1 MTGQPTTLFEK
12 IINQS
17 KKGPSEKQDM
27 NPTPQNNLQQF
38 WRARAAVRN
47 GNGNHAQHKDPL
59 SRRHDSAGKAIEVS
73 PQDYPLGHV
82 SFLLFLMQNQTNF
95 LIGLGSLLKN
105 FGVTQPR
112 LRIENTSGDP
122 LNTYM
127 IINGKQFDKI
137 SSGNWPP
144 IFQNFIM
151 FHGAAQ
157 GPEN

>member
-1 MTGQPTTLFEK
+1 
-12 IINQS
+12 
-17 KKGPSEKQDM
+17 M

-38 WRARAAVRN
+38 WRARAAVR
-47 GNGNHAQHKDPL
+47 NGNHAQHKDPL

-137 SSGNWPP
+137 QFGELATYISKLHHVSWSRTGSGELTRERPVP
-144 IFQNFIM
+144 L
-151 FHGAAQ
+151 
-157 GPEN
+157 PRRDYRP